1 MVNQLKTS
9 VECPNNEIAHIKNT
23 ESGLQDQIEELDH
36 SVNINEKLKRKYMKH
51 R

>member
-1 MVNQLKTS
+1 MINQSKTS
-9 VECPNNEIAHIKNT
+9 VECPTNEIEHIENT

-36 SVNINEKLKRKYMKH
+36 SVNINERLKIKYMKH